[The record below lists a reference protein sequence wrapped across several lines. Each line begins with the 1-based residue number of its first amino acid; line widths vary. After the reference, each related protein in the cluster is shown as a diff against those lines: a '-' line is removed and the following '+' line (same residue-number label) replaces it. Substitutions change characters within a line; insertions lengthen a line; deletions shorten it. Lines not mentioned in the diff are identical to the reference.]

1 MLKLPSFLEILSRT
15 CLTHSSFGEAY
26 GNDGARGRSS
36 HSRSPAN
43 FPYPNISYN
52 SHDAH
57 GQGRGGYRMGGWDSE
72 RRGSDMQ
79 SGRKFEYPVFP
90 QTFEDLEFEYKREVV
105 ELEKIRDKE
114 EEEENFRHREVR
126 LLIS

>member
-1 MLKLPSFLEILSRT
+1 MLKLPSLLEILSRT

-36 HSRSPAN
+36 HSRSP
-43 FPYPNISYN
+43 YPNNSYN
-52 SHDAH
+52 SYDAH
-57 GQGRGGYRMGGWDSE
+57 GQGRGGYRMDGWDAE

-90 QTFEDLEFEYKREVV
+90 QTLEDLEFEYKREAV
-105 ELEKIRDKE
+105 ELGKIRDKE
-114 EEEENFRHREVR
+114 EDEENFKHREVR
-126 LLIS
+126 LLIF